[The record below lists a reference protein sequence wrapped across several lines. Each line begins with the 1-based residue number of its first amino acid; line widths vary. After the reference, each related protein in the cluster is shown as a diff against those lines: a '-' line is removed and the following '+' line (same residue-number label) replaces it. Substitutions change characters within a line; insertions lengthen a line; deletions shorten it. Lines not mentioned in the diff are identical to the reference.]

1 MRARRQAPG
10 VVCLKLM
17 VYPAGAGGGFG
28 RGRRVEAG
36 GADGAETRA

>member
-17 VYPAGAGGGFG
+17 VYPGAGGGFG
-28 RGRRVEAG
+28 RGRRAEAG